1 MEVKQF
7 YDEPLAHAS
16 YAVMSDTTKE
26 VVLIDPAR
34 NPQPYYDWAAE
45 RGGTIRAV
53 IETHPH
59 ADFVSSHLE
68 IAQTTGAKIYQSK
81 LVEPAYD
88 FVPFDTGN
96 RLAIGEMMLEAANTP
111 GHSPD
116 SISVL
121 LRDADGVYCV
131 FTGDTLFVGDVGRPD
146 LRENAGHLRALR
158 EELAR
163 QMYHST
169 REILLKLPD
178 DVVVFPAHGAGTLCG
193 KNLGEERSSTIGHER
208 ETNFALSEMTEDEFV
223 GYLLADQPF
232 IPKYFPFDVD
242 LNKNGAPALTESLE
256 RVPHIASDA
265 VEEGVWI
272 VDTRP
277 AEEFKR
283 GHLPQAFNL
292 QDGPKF
298 ETWLGSIL
306 APGEPFYLQAADGD
320 TLQRLLERAAK
331 IGYEAQVKGIFLLA
345 EIENEASPTL
355 RIDDFKA
362 NPTEYTIVDIR
373 NASET
378 KEPVFASALTI
389 PLPELR
395 ERAQEI
401 PTDKPIV
408 IHCAGGYRSAAGS
421 SLLEELL
428 DVPVYDLGE
437 AVKEFLV

>member
-26 VVLIDPAR
+26 VALIDPAR
-34 NPQPYYDWAAE
+34 DPQPYYDWAAE
-45 RGGTIRAV
+45 RGGTIKAV

-68 IAQTTGAKIYQSK
+68 IARTTGAKIYQSK
-81 LVEPAYD
+81 LVEPAYE
-88 FVPFDTGN
+88 FVPFDSGN
-96 RLAIGEMMLEAANTP
+96 RLSLGEMILEAANTP

-121 LRDADGVYCV
+121 LRDGDGVYCV

-146 LRENAGHLRALR
+146 LRENAGHLRAQR

-163 QMYHST
+163 QLYHST
-169 REILLKLPD
+169 RDILLALPD

-208 ETNFALSEMTEDEFV
+208 ATNHALSEMTEDEFV

-242 LNKNGAPALTESLE
+242 LNKNGAPAFGESLDQVP
-256 RVPHIASDA
+256 RVPSDA
-265 VEEGVWI
+265 IAEEVWI

-277 AEEFKR
+277 ATEFKR
-283 GHLPQAFNL
+283 GHLRQAFNL
-292 QDGPKF
+292 QDGAKF

-306 APGEPFYLQAADGD
+306 APGEPFYLQAADAESLD
-320 TLQRLLERAAK
+320 RLLARVAK
-331 IGYEAQVKGIFLLA
+331 IGYEAQIKGAFVLP
-345 EIENEASPTL
+345 ESENEASPTL
-355 RIDDFKA
+355 RLEEFRA
-362 NPTEYTIVDIR
+362 NQADYTIVDIR
-373 NASET
+373 TASET
-378 KEPVFASALTI
+378 QTPIFENALTI

-395 ERAQEI
+395 ERAAEI

-408 IHCAGGYRSAAGS
+408 VHCAGGYRSAAGS
-421 SLLEELL
+421 SLLGYLL
-428 DVPVYDLGE
+428 SVPVYDLGE
-437 AVKEFLV
+437 AVKEF

>member
-26 VVLIDPAR
+26 IVLIDPGR

-45 RGGTIRAV
+45 REGVIRAV

-59 ADFVSSHLE
+59 ADFVSSHGE
-68 IAQTTGAKIYQSK
+68 IARTTGAKIYQSQ
-81 LVEPAYD
+81 LAEPAYE
-88 FVPFDTGN
+88 FVPFDSGK
-96 RLAIGEMMLEAANTP
+96 RISLGEMLLEAANTP

-146 LRENAGHLRALR
+146 LREDTGHQR

-178 DVVVFPAHGAGTLCG
+178 DVVIFPAHGAGTLCG
-193 KNLGEERSSTIGHER
+193 KNLGEERSSTMGHER
-208 ETNFALSEMTEDEFV
+208 ETNHALSEMTEDAFV
-223 GYLLADQPF
+223 EYLLADQPF
-232 IPKYFPFDVD
+232 VPKYFPFDVE
-242 LNKNGAPALTESLE
+242 LNKTGAPNLAQSLAQVPHVSPDSLE
-256 RVPHIASDA
+256 
-265 VEEGVWI
+265 EGIWI

-283 GHLPQAFNL
+283 GHWPKAFNL

-306 APGEPFYLQAADGD
+306 APGEPFYLQAADGE
-320 TLQRLLERAAK
+320 TLDRLLERIAK
-331 IGYEAQVKGIFLLA
+331 IGYEAQVRGAFILP
-345 EIENEASPTL
+345 EIDHDASPTL
-355 RIDDFKA
+355 RLEEFRE
-362 NPTEYTIVDIR
+362 NPGAYTIVDIR

-378 KEPVFASALTI
+378 NELIFEHALTI

-395 ERAQEI
+395 ERAGEI
-401 PTDKPIV
+401 PTDRPIV
-408 IHCAGGYRSAAGS
+408 VHCAGGYRSAAGS
-421 SLLEELL
+421 SLLEEML

-437 AVKEFLV
+437 AVKECQ